1 MKGKDDEIQEREHC
15 PELCEFVENVKDMV
29 NADKQQDEEIP
40 KFKVPLSSWLGL
52 GAVILGIVGFVV
64 VMFRIWI

>member
-1 MKGKDDEIQEREHC
+1 M
-15 PELCEFVENVKDMV
+15 ENVKDMV